1 MCYRHVF
8 FFTECP
14 QCYQDLEARVA
25 SISTALNTTES
36 TLFNL
41 FIETS
46 PYKPRLDAIQGEVD
60 SITSSSLMSSVLH
73 RTLQMQVAL
82 LTSIINGTLRQELTK
97 LEATIQILKTTSTPV
112 FIQALASE
120 ELMNRTINDFLLVQ
134 QESQVDLLADY
145 VSNITQSLST
155 LNVSHSLSTET
166 LQSLTSQVQL
176 LYTQAQQISELVSE
190 LQSIA
195 SVTLGSI
202 EEIRSLSGDTIILT
216 VSLQQNLTYIQQN
229 VYSLRQQIK
238 YFAMDIMQIN
248 IHIQIPTVPSSNEL
262 TMLLGNLSTSQH
274 NIADLEDQLTEKQT
288 DLQLLGDNLVESEI
302 KTDYL
307 LQDISNISY
316 EIANLNN
323 RAQEAKNITMTT
335 RDDIEWKISEAGEV
349 LVNLKNYNND
359 TFEVARRANA
369 ALQSVAE
376 ITTDAINVM
385 NTTNSIQQNVSEVID
400 ILHEAMDVANTA
412 ENVTVAAYMVCL
424 RRHNGHLVL
433 VF

>member
-1 MCYRHVF
+1 
-8 FFTECP
+8 
-14 QCYQDLEARVA
+14 
-25 SISTALNTTES
+25 
-36 TLFNL
+36 
-41 FIETS
+41 
-46 PYKPRLDAIQGEVD
+46 
-60 SITSSSLMSSVLH
+60 MSSVLH
-73 RTLQMQVAL
+73 RTLQIQVAL

-155 LNVSHSLSTET
+155 LNISHSLSTET

-195 SVTLGSI
+195 SMTLGSI

-248 IHIQIPTVPSSNEL
+248 IHIQIPTVPSSNEV

-302 KTDYL
+302 KTDSL

-316 EIANLNN
+316 EIANLKN
-323 RAQEAKNITMTT
+323 RAQEAKNTTMTT
-335 RDDIEWKISEAGEV
+335 RDDIQWKISEAGEV
-349 LVNLKNYNND
+349 LVNLQNYNND

-385 NTTNSIQQNVSEVID
+385 NTTSSIQQNVSEVID
-400 ILHEAMDVANTA
+400 ILHEAMNVANAA

-424 RRHNGHLVL
+424 LRHNGHLVL

>member
-46 PYKPRLDAIQGEVD
+46 PYKPRLDAIQSEVD

-82 LTSIINGTLRQELTK
+82 LTSIINGTLQQELTK

-195 SVTLGSI
+195 SMTLGSI

-248 IHIQIPTVPSSNEL
+248 IHIQIPTVPSSNEV

-302 KTDYL
+302 KTDSL

-316 EIANLNN
+316 EIANLKN
-323 RAQEAKNITMTT
+323 RAQEAKNTTMTT
-335 RDDIEWKISEAGEV
+335 RDDIQWKISEAGEV

-385 NTTNSIQQNVSEVID
+385 NTTSSIQQNVSEVID
-400 ILHEAMDVANTA
+400 ILHEAMNVANAA

-424 RRHNGHLVL
+424 LRHNGHLVL